1 MNTSISPRLTSFGRD
16 LSPRAS
22 VIVRLLASLLG
33 GYGVAALACMLLA
46 QTLPL
51 SRLDAVLVGTMVS
64 FSIFA
69 MMIIRLFSLRSHL
82 RVVLEPVALCT
93 LLYGLILVL
102 G

>member
-1 MNTSISPRLTSFGRD
+1 MNTSISQRLTPTKRD

-33 GYGVAALACMLLA
+33 GYGVAALTTVLLA
-46 QTLPL
+46 QSLPL

-64 FSIFA
+64 FSLFA

-82 RVVLEPVALCT
+82 RVVLEPVALCS
-93 LLYGLILVL
+93 LLYGLTLVL